1 MKNWEKYEEDIKKI
15 LANNGVAFGF
25 IDGKIRECCE
35 ILACERCKFI
45 VNNQC
50 NYNRFI
56 WLYEEAKPTLTK
68 NERAFC
74 EIFDNDSRGQTYITR
89 DAGGRLE
96 LWADEPI
103 NCDGY
108 WSEADAGI
116 RLDPSYFSFIS
127 YKDEKAWSIADLLE
141 LEVE

>member
-1 MKNWEKYEEDIKKI
+1 MKNWEKCEETIKEFTKKYKS
-15 LANNGVAFGF
+15 FGLVGTQLRQCSDE
-25 IDGKIRECCE
+25 ICECC
-35 ILACERCKFI
+35 KF
-45 VNNQC
+45 
-50 NYNRFI
+50 NRQLSSCLYQKFN
-56 WLYEEAKPTLTK
+56 WLYEEVAPTITHK
-68 NERAFC
+68 EKIFC
-74 EIFDNDSRGQTYITR
+74 EIFDNDSRCETYITR
-89 DAGGRLE
+89 DVGGRLE